1 MSDDDR
7 SKEFEARRKVAIRKL
22 WDHLGGPMDTTMRML
37 KAHLIVEEEI
47 NAIIEKL
54 LPNAAALRG
63 ARLTFLQRVRLL
75 RAMDINPVLIA
86 GLDAAEKLNAMRNK
100 LAHQL
105 VPSGLDDIV
114 VEFVEQVRKA
124 HPNVPQLTEDAPLET
139 KFLRCTIAVCG
150 GLGAY
155 RSTIG
160 QIDVPY
166 VAPPKALISC

>member
-1 MSDDDR
+1 MSLNVNDDR
-7 SKEFEARRKVAIRKL
+7 KEDIEAQRRAAVQKL
-22 WDHLGGPMDTTMRML
+22 WDHLGGPIDTTTRIL

-47 NAIIEKL
+47 NAILEKL

-63 ARLTFLQRVRLL
+63 ARLTFFQRVKLL
-75 RAMDINPVLIA
+75 RALDINPVLIT
-86 GLDAAEKLNAMRNK
+86 GLDAAEKLNAMRNT

-105 VPSGLDDIV
+105 VPTGLDNIV
-114 VEFVEQVRKA
+114 LEFVEQVRKA
-124 HPNVPQLTEDAPLET
+124 HPDLPELAEEVPLER

-160 QIDVPY
+160 PIEVPF
-166 VAPPKALISC
+166 VAPPTG